1 MKKRILKSNGTV
13 EVMDF
18 EMVVESYKNLVARI
32 AKRYKGLYIT
42 EDDMQEGYL
51 GLWRAFMTYDE
62 EHCFST
68 HATWKIRQRFHEVKS
83 RELAARRSTMGKTF
97 VNMEFDLGDG
107 NQVGDMIEDKNA
119 QFEEDVLN
127 SDFITYIKTNLNE
140 SEMDLLA
147 YNFGYVK
154 AEDLAKK
161 YNIGISGITNRNAR
175 FKVKLEKLISDYNK

>member
-1 MKKRILKSNGTV
+1 MKKRIVRSNGKT

-18 EMVVESYKNLVARI
+18 EMVMNSYKNLVAKI

-51 GLWRAFMTYDE
+51 GLWRAFTTYDE

-83 RELAARRSTMGKTF
+83 RELAVRRSTIDKTF

-107 NQVGDMIEDKNA
+107 NQLGDMIEDKNA
-119 QFEEDVLN
+119 QFEQDVLN
-127 SDFITYIKTNLNE
+127 SDFIAYIRANLNE

-154 AEDLAKK
+154 ADDLAKK
-161 YNIGISGITNRNAR
+161 YNIGTSGITNRNAR
-175 FKVKLEKLISDYNK
+175 FKVKLGKLIADYNK